1 MSSKI
6 PQDDKSSDEAVQL
19 FRCVKYRMSQIK
31 RLYNEIDTV
40 EQMLE
45 DEKVLRLRQSRLQF
59 EEFRKEMDKLF
70 ESFKTSNN
78 FKTFLQ
84 HINCCTLAVSFALQN
99 QPTDEHFRYITSFAC
114 QKLIYVLEEARRLFA
129 AKENDEEEDAQI
141 NKRRRKKKE
150 SW

>member
-1 MSSKI
+1 
-6 PQDDKSSDEAVQL
+6 
-19 FRCVKYRMSQIK
+19 
-31 RLYNEIDTV
+31 
-40 EQMLE
+40 
-45 DEKVLRLRQSRLQF
+45 
-59 EEFRKEMDKLF
+59 MDKLF

-84 HINCCTLAVSFALQN
+84 HINCSTLAVSFALQN
-99 QPTDEHFRYITSFAC
+99 QRFFLKFLSAKIVRIFIFVRKFLRIFKFYFLNFPNSLATDEHFRYITSFAC

-150 SW
+150 RFGDLFF